1 MVSTTSL
8 MRQEL
13 WQISLAVKLWLL
25 KVSGM
30 LPLNLVPFI
39 LDCLIVL
46 YKDELTSCDDPT
58 GLINLVAPA
67 IHIDAHLREQRRER
81 SWPARA
87 RELPCHL
94 SSSPEPTPSTFMRT
108 TEPMQLGH
116 THISAAECQLCLQD
130 NCCLYS
136 RQSGH
141 IVSTRPVK
149 EMACH

>member
-1 MVSTTSL
+1 MVSATSL

-13 WQISLAVKLWLL
+13 WQISPVVKLWLL

-30 LPLNLVPFI
+30 LPLNLMPFI

-46 YKDELTSCDDPT
+46 YKDDLASCDTPT
-58 GLINLVAPA
+58 SMNNLVSPA
-67 IHIDAHLREQRRER
+67 IHIDAHLREQRRES

-87 RELPCHL
+87 WELHCYL

-136 RQSGH
+136 RQSVH
-141 IVSTRPVK
+141 IVSTCPVK
-149 EMACH
+149 EMACR